1 MDVGYGTLVRG
12 TRSRRRKSIAKMV
25 VASLTF
31 CGLVGSVLFFREQSA
46 VSAADYEGLEVARE
60 SKISFEELT
69 RQGAGEVE
77 ADDDEE
83 DVNMQQLSL
92 QRPTMRG
99 DDLRGS
105 IFAPAIPAR
114 VHHMSSS
121 DGAMLGPE
129 PILPDHAAQMPF
141 NLQQPQALSE
151 AAAGESSSVDE
162 SEKPHLSSLGATEM
176 GSELPV
182 HKFVHHH
189 VDDVF
194 QDALDH
200 ELSRV
205 KVDAA
210 RKEAED
216 ENVKYEFLAEK
227 LAKSLEAELAKYSSG
242 DLNVWVPYE
251 ENGEE
256 FWYPMTPN
264 EWMQY
269 IEELLKYRDYF
280 EKEHPGFFKDLLN
293 DLRAI
298 AHSLHPDGKHAKP
311 AENLGPVKPMVITTK
326 APLVSTMAPVD
337 VIPVKVTR
345 STGSPIEETNPPVHP
360 VAVHIASEPAP
371 ESAPNDQYKSLAK
384 MVINQAV
391 GSVEKELKEGIEK
404 REKALERK
412 LSLSAEKTLEERMHK
427 IVRRD
432 LAAFAKQAGDVEQA
446 DSTTEAEAEEAAAT
460 TAAAAKKAA
469 ATTGA
474 EAKKAAATTAA
485 AAKKMEPKT
494 KVDTS
499 LHAALPA
506 QNMKKKAAVY
516 HVQLAHSAHTLT
528 GKALHAPTAAAVLP
542 KSQQTM
548 LRQQVIEQALH
559 KAEKTVAQRVAADVG
574 AAMAATRKSKHNLQA
589 ELAKAQHTVESRVAA
604 DLHHAM
610 RAGPKA
616 EITSLS
622 SHTGSEASTDD
633 LLGFADQ
640 SF

>member
-1 MDVGYGTLVRG
+1 
-12 TRSRRRKSIAKMV
+12 
-25 VASLTF
+25 
-31 CGLVGSVLFFREQSA
+31 
-46 VSAADYEGLEVARE
+46 
-60 SKISFEELT
+60 
-69 RQGAGEVE
+69 
-77 ADDDEE
+77 
-83 DVNMQQLSL
+83 
-92 QRPTMRG
+92 
-99 DDLRGS
+99 
-105 IFAPAIPAR
+105 
-114 VHHMSSS
+114 
-121 DGAMLGPE
+121 
-129 PILPDHAAQMPF
+129 
-141 NLQQPQALSE
+141 
-151 AAAGESSSVDE
+151 
-162 SEKPHLSSLGATEM
+162 
-176 GSELPV
+176 
-182 HKFVHHH
+182 
-189 VDDVF
+189 
-194 QDALDH
+194 
-200 ELSRV
+200 
-205 KVDAA
+205 
-210 RKEAED
+210 
-216 ENVKYEFLAEK
+216 
-227 LAKSLEAELAKYSSG
+227 
-242 DLNVWVPYE
+242 
-251 ENGEE
+251 
-256 FWYPMTPN
+256 
-264 EWMQY
+264 
-269 IEELLKYRDYF
+269 
-280 EKEHPGFFKDLLN
+280 
-293 DLRAI
+293 
-298 AHSLHPDGKHAKP
+298 
-311 AENLGPVKPMVITTK
+311 MVITTK

-469 ATTGA
+469 ATTAAAAKKAAATTGA
-474 EAKKAAATTAA
+474 AAKKAAATTAA